1 MFILV
6 HNDTTMSRELI
17 KNKFYAKGIDFFNTL
32 SRFKRILIISFIII
46 FIFLLLP
53 MNVLK
58 ATNFESGK
66 YLKSWIIS
74 DQNKFSVIYTHSVEL
89 TPVIETYS
97 IDKKQ
102 IILEETIFKSY
113 GAGLPASTPY
123 RFEIISDG
131 FRIYDIDFV
140 MEDLVYRTGAI
151 RANHIV
157 RIGSE
162 EYPFSEFSKSGE
174 GVKFKIDRVILI
186 DYIIREVF

>member
-6 HNDTTMSRELI
+6 HNDITMSRELI

-32 SRFKRILIISFIII
+32 SRLKRVLIILFIII
-46 FIFLLLP
+46 LIFLLLP
-53 MNVLK
+53 IKVIM

-74 DQNKFSVIYTHSVEL
+74 NQNKFSVIYTHSVEL

-131 FRIYDIDFV
+131 FRIYDIDLV

-151 RANHIV
+151 RANHIFK
-157 RIGSE
+157 IGIE

-174 GVKFKIDRVILI
+174 GVKIKIDRVILI